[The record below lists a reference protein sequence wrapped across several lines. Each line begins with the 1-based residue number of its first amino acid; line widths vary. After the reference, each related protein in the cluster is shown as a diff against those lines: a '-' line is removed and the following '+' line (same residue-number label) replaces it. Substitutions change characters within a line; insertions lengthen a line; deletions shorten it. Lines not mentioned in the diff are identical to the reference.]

1 MPQNTN
7 PRDKQLQGDRESSTM
22 QSDKERL
29 SSKQQTGGQ
38 VQPSQKNQRIQGD
51 VSGKQGS
58 VSKERSTSQQQGRTQ
73 GRKEL
78 DPNVERDLIDDDE
91 ERQGRF
97 SGEGYKFTK

>member
-29 SSKQQTGGQ
+29 TSKQQSGGQ

-58 VSKERSTSQQQGRTQ
+58 VSKERSTSQQQGR
-73 GRKEL
+73 KDL
-78 DPNVERDLIDDDE
+78 DPNRERQLIDEDE
-91 ERQGRF
+91 EQQGRF